1 MGIVLV
7 NKQNFLERTKFIMKD
22 VVVLKWKRTM
32 DKRLEFFKEIK
43 KTTLNPRYMNYVFIY
58 LGFSVVISY

>member
-22 VVVLKWKRTM
+22 VVVLKLKRTM

-43 KTTLNPRYMNYVFIY
+43 KLH
-58 LGFSVVISY
+58 